1 MCVLLCL
8 SKELL
13 WENILLHKSHL
24 LDMVSAFDLFPVR
37 SNFDQKYHPTVPS
50 NLSLSNLY
58 KTSVL
63 TEFLI
68 IKMRIFRDT
77 VCKQH
82 EYQNI
87 APKKIHVVFPLFK
100 IKIIDARDFAIVR
113 INSKT

>member
-1 MCVLLCL
+1 
-8 SKELL
+8 
-13 WENILLHKSHL
+13 
-24 LDMVSAFDLFPVR
+24 MVSAFDLFPVR

-58 KTSVL
+58 NTSVL

-68 IKMRIFRDT
+68 IKMRIFGDT

-87 APKKIHVVFPLFK
+87 APKKIHVVFPLSK